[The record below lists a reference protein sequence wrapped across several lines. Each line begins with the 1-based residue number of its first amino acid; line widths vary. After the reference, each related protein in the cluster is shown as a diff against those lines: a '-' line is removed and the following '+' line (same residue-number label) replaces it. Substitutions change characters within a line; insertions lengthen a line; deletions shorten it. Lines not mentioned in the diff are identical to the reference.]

1 MHEFVVMWRLR
12 QNDFVDRLVLWV
24 QAPDGQEVLLAWL
37 SRGGSIQDE
46 RRLSP
51 FVSPYMY
58 RVQPDIREIIDG
70 VKAEEISAVRIRI
83 RWCFYTSTQY
93 QTTP

>member
-24 QAPDGQEVLLAWL
+24 QDPDGQEVLLAWL

-58 RVQPDIREIIDG
+58 RVQPE
-70 VKAEEISAVRIRI
+70 AEEISAVRIRI